1 MVRVTPADTLG
12 VMVSS
17 VSEQLRE
24 GLPTGDEMRAA
35 TEQGRRDAY
44 ANRARAAE
52 HVSYLG
58 KDKHAHAITW
68 AYNCGYIKG
77 RQQLVQDL
85 YGDPPTAR
93 MF

>member
-1 MVRVTPADTLG
+1 MATLTHD
-12 VMVSS
+12 
-17 VSEQLRE
+17 ELRA

-35 TEQGRRDAY
+35 REQGWQDGH

-58 KDKHAHAITW
+58 KDKHGKAISY
-68 AYNCGYIKG
+68 AYNRGYIIG

-85 YGDPPTAR
+85 YGDPPTT
-93 MF
+93 